1 MKFLYKSLS
10 MSLLD
15 SRLLDSTIKE
25 LVYFSILIDS
35 HDFGHLLCHNMKDHF
50 GLSFKD
56 SDKPGFLKN
65 VISLLFEKQILF
77 NCFLFDIEQ
86 VFILSSM
93 AIKRI
98 KLKMFKLTFKRRGCI

>member
-1 MKFLYKSLS
+1 
-10 MSLLD
+10 
-15 SRLLDSTIKE
+15 
-25 LVYFSILIDS
+25 
-35 HDFGHLLCHNMKDHF
+35 MKDHF

-98 KLKMFKLTFKRRGCI
+98 KLKMFKLTFKHRGCI